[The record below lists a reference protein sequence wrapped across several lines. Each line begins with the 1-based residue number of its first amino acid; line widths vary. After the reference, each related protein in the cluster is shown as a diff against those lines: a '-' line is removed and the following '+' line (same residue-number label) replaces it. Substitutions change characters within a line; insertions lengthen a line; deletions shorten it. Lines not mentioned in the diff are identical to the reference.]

1 MVLGELFNSD
11 IILRSGHINDF
22 YEIFF
27 FFLETMW
34 DYIRQTIPST
44 KEIKSMFVHLLLFIA
59 AIYSLCRPAS
69 LQFKLIIATKTP
81 YHLICYFYFNFML
94 YISQFSG

>member
-1 MVLGELFNSD
+1 MVLGELLNSD
-11 IILRSGHINDF
+11 IILRAGHIMIF
-22 YEIFF
+22 MRFF
-27 FFLETMW
+27 FETMW

-94 YISQFSG
+94 YISQLSG